1 MEFRRRRRSER
12 RLDITALIDV
22 VLLLVIFFMISTSF
36 IVQPGIK
43 VKLPEAGTREEGA
56 YEDLV
61 VLITKEGELYYRDAK
76 VTDAELRQRLEADAR
91 AEGESVLVIK
101 ADEQALHGRVVK
113 VMDMAKAEGITR
125 LAIATTPKPEE

>member
-1 MEFRRRRRSER
+1 MEFRRRRRLER

-43 VKLPEAGTREEGA
+43 VKLPQAGTKEEGTP
-56 YEDLV
+56 EDLV
-61 VLITKEGELYYRDAK
+61 VLVTKEGDLYYGDTK
-76 VTDAELRQRLEADAR
+76 VTDQELRDRLGRDVR
-91 AEGESVLVIK
+91 AEGNSVLIIK
-101 ADEQALHGRVVK
+101 ADEEAMHGRVVK
-113 VMDMAKAEGITR
+113 VMDMAKTEGINR

>member
-1 MEFRRRRRSER
+1 MEFRRRRRLER

-43 VKLPEAGTREEGA
+43 VKLPQAGTKEEGTP
-56 YEDLV
+56 EDLV
-61 VLITKEGELYYRDAK
+61 VLVTKEGDLYYGDTK
-76 VTDAELRQRLEADAR
+76 VTDQELRDRLGRDAR
-91 AEGESVLVIK
+91 AEGNSVLIIK
-101 ADEQALHGRVVK
+101 ADEEAMHGRVVK
-113 VMDMAKAEGITR
+113 VMDMAKTEGISR